1 MLLIYR
7 LIINFIIFLSPI
19 IILIRLIKNKEH
31 PTRFKEKF
39 CLTSKTR
46 GNGNIIW
53 FHGSSVGELLSVIP
67 LIRELEKNNNLNKI
81 LITSSTL
88 SSSSIFE
95 KIKLKKT
102 IHQFFPIDS
111 NYLTNKFLKFWK
123 PSLAIFIESEIWPN
137 MYCNIKNKNIPLIL
151 INARLTKKTF
161 KKWTIFKSFSKYIF
175 NKIDIAYPQNF
186 ETKNY
191 LKKLKLSKIKHIGNL
206 KFTESKNDTTK
217 NLNKFFI
224 KQIKNRKIWCA
235 SSTHAGEEL
244 ICAKVHL
251 KLKKK
256 YKNLLTII
264 IPRHIHRVSE
274 IKNKIQELKLKIT
287 TRSSKDKITKNTD
300 IFIVDTYGETK
311 KFYKISKTV
320 FLGGS
325 LINRGGQ
332 NPIEPASLGS
342 NIIHGPNV
350 DNFKEVYKLFHEKK
364 ISYIAK
370 NLDKL
375 IYLVNKLI
383 KIDKNNINK
392 YKKIKKIGRNMLQ
405 KTTKEI
411 NMLLKNEIKK
421 T

>member
-1 MLLIYR
+1 M
-7 LIINFIIFLSPI
+7 
-19 IILIRLIKNKEH
+19 
-31 PTRFKEKF
+31 
-39 CLTSKTR
+39 
-46 GNGNIIW
+46 
-53 FHGSSVGELLSVIP
+53 
-67 LIRELEKNNNLNKI
+67 
-81 LITSSTL
+81 
-88 SSSSIFE
+88 
-95 KIKLKKT
+95 
-102 IHQFFPIDS
+102 
-111 NYLTNKFLKFWK
+111 
-123 PSLAIFIESEIWPN
+123 
-137 MYCNIKNKNIPLIL
+137 
-151 INARLTKKTF
+151 
-161 KKWTIFKSFSKYIF
+161 
-175 NKIDIAYPQNF
+175 
-186 ETKNY
+186 
-191 LKKLKLSKIKHIGNL
+191 
-206 KFTESKNDTTK
+206 
-217 NLNKFFI
+217 
-224 KQIKNRKIWCA
+224 
-235 SSTHAGEEL
+235 
-244 ICAKVHL
+244 
-251 KLKKK
+251 KKK

-392 YKKIKKIGRNMLQ
+392 YKKIKKIGLNILQ

>member
-1 MLLIYR
+1 MLLVYRIIIY
-7 LIINFIIFLSPI
+7 FIIILSPI

-31 PTRFKEKF
+31 PIRFKEKF
-39 CLTSKTR
+39 CLTSKKR
-46 GNGNIIW
+46 GNGNLVW
-53 FHGSSVGELLSVIP
+53 FHGSSVGEILSVIP
-67 LIRELEKNNNLNKI
+67 LIRELEKNNSVQKI

-111 NYLTNKFLKFWK
+111 EYLTNKFLKFWK

-151 INARLTKKTF
+151 INARITKKTF
-161 KKWTIFKSFSKYIF
+161 KKWIIFKKFSKTIF

-191 LKKLKLSKIKHIGNL
+191 LKELKLSKIKQIGNL

-217 NLNKFFI
+217 NLNKLFI

-264 IPRHIHRVSE
+264 IPRHIHRVNE
-274 IKNKIQELKLKIT
+274 IKDKIEKLELKII
-287 TRSSKDKITKNTD
+287 TRSSKNKITKNTD
-300 IFIVDTYGETK
+300 IYIVDTYGETK
-311 KFYKISKTV
+311 KFYQISKTV

-332 NPIEPASLGS
+332 NPIEAASLGS

-350 DNFKEVYKLFHEKK
+350 DNFKEVYKLFHDKK

-370 NLDKL
+370 NFDKL
-375 IYLVNKLI
+375 THLVNKLI
-383 KIDKNNINK
+383 KINKNNNNK
-392 YKKIKKIGRNMLQ
+392 YIKIKKIGRHILQ
-405 KTTKEI
+405 NTIKEI
-411 NMLLKNEIKK
+411 NILLKNEIKK